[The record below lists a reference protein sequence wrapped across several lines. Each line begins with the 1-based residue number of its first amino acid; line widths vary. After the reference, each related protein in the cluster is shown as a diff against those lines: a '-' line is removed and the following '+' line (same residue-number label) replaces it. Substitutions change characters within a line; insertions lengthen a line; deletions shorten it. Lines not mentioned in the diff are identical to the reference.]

1 MWAMWETSSNITA
14 ALSRTQLLRQLWL
27 LLHEDTNRKWGIILS
42 CFLIHDQNCSME
54 AKSHCNGSMYF
65 CSAPGMTTCYILLY
79 IPQLICSNSH
89 DFKMQYTWKLCVCS
103 MIPVEGTKFKIKEKT
118 PGITFFFLAITA
130 DILFYL
136 KYDQTCLIV
145 LGIGTS
151 KVPIVIVL
159 NKVSYSEAK
168 N

>member
-1 MWAMWETSSNITA
+1 MCLQYDSSRGHQIQNK
-14 ALSRTQLLRQLWL
+14 R
-27 LLHEDTNRKWGIILS
+27 EDSWN
-42 CFLIHDQNCSME
+42 
-54 AKSHCNGSMYF
+54 
-65 CSAPGMTTCYILLY
+65 YI
-79 IPQLICSNSH
+79 
-89 DFKMQYTWKLCVCS
+89 
-103 MIPVEGTKFKIKEKT
+103 
-118 PGITFFFLAITA
+118 FFLAITA